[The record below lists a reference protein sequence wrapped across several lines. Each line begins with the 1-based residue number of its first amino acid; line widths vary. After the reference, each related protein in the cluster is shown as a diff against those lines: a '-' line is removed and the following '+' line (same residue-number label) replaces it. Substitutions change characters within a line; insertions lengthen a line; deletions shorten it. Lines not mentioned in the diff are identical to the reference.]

1 MRAFTA
7 ISLAASAAFSLFAS
21 AAPIAQVDVSGLVG
35 TVEGTVDGVVST
47 VVGTVDD
54 VTSKVGLNLRDEK
67 PSIPVILTDLTSKLG
82 PVTAKL
88 RKTFLQL
95 YLLN

>member
-21 AAPIAQVDVSGLVG
+21 AAPIAQVDVNGLVG
-35 TVEGTVDGVVST
+35 TVEST
-47 VVGTVDD
+47 VGGVFSPVVDIVGEV
-54 VTSKVGLNLRDEK
+54 SSSVGLNRRDEK
-67 PSIPVILTDLTSKLG
+67 ASIPVILTDLTSKLG

-88 RKTFLQL
+88 RKTVL
-95 YLLN
+95 

>member
-21 AAPIAQVDVSGLVG
+21 AAPIAQVDVNGLVG
-35 TVEGTVDGVVST
+35 TVESTVGGVVSP
-47 VVGTVDD
+47 VVDI
-54 VTSKVGLNLRDEK
+54 VGEVSSSVSLNRRDEK
-67 PSIPVILTDLTSKLG
+67 ASIPVILTDLTSKLG

-88 RKTFLQL
+88 RKTVL
-95 YLLN
+95 